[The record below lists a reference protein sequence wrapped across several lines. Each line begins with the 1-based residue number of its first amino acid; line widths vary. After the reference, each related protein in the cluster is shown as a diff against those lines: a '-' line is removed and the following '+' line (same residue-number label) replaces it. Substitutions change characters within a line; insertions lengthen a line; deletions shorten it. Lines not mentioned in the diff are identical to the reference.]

1 MQRPLLN
8 LQRSERRLQRAN
20 YTSVGHQFE
29 NEKLKTLLANGLS
42 YNLKNGMKVT

>member
-1 MQRPLLN
+1 MTAAGKLH
-8 LQRSERRLQRAN
+8 
-20 YTSVGHQFE
+20 TGHQFE